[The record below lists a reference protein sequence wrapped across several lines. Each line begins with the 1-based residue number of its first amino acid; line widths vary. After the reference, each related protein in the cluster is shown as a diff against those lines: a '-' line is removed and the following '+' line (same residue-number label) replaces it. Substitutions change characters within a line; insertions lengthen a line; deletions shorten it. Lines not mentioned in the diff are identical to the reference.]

1 MTLIE
6 LVLAVAIAS
15 LVLATALGVLTSISR
30 SRDMLA
36 RRADETASLH
46 RTRLVLQRAF
56 STMLVSSITT
66 SMQQATAVAKPV
78 DAAGSESPDLEQ
90 IAIADP
96 PRIILELDPALSG
109 VLLKQQRPDGSIL
122 ESAPQRLE
130 MVLIDSPVAVAEVDP
145 IAIAKAVK
153 RDTKRMAPSDRE
165 RMLAGQGANQPLS
178 ADEAAIQ
185 EAAGGSEEPVDD
197 EEEESVRAIRGVFEL
212 RPQLVVTQATLDRA
226 AQTGEPLPE
235 AYTISDKPLFE
246 LWWVPLAARRTVEE
260 IREMTRLQRTIEAV
274 AAGEP
279 QLIATDLTFMRVR
292 MFDDRSKHL
301 EWAATY
307 QKDLPAYIEVDVETR
322 SGIRGEWLFEVGW
335 ATGPET
341 GKQAELA
348 RQRRVNVAQAE
359 AGEPR
364 TGTPA
369 GPGAGTGAG
378 AGAVRAAPVDGKPG
392 GKTPGKSGGR
402 SGGQSGGRQGGK

>member
-1 MTLIE
+1 
-6 LVLAVAIAS
+6 
-15 LVLATALGVLTSISR
+15 
-30 SRDMLA
+30 MLA

-185 EAAGGSEEPVDD
+185 EAAGGSEETVDD

-378 AGAVRAAPVDGKPG
+378 AVRAAPVDGKPG

-402 SGGQSGGRQGGK
+402 SGGQSGGQSGGRQGGK

>member
-15 LVLATALGVLTSISR
+15 LVLLTALGVLTSIQR

-56 STMLVSSITT
+56 STMLVSSITAQT
-66 SMQQATAVAKPV
+66 QTQNQAAAVARPV
-78 DAAGSESPDLEQ
+78 DQSGETTQDIEQ
-90 IAIADP
+90 VAITDP
-96 PRIILELDPALSG
+96 PRIILELDPALQG
-109 VLLKQQRPDGSIL
+109 VLIRQRRPDGSIL

-130 MVLIDSPVAVAEVDP
+130 LVLIDSPVATPEIDP
-145 IAIAKAVK
+145 FAIAKAVR
-153 RDTKRMAPSDRE
+153 RDTRRMDPSERE
-165 RMLAGQGANQPLS
+165 RMLNQSGSSQPPTLEGVPVIEGA
-178 ADEAAIQ
+178 ADDS
-185 EAAGGSEEPVDD
+185 SESSE

-212 RPQLVVTQATLDRA
+212 RPQQVVTQATLDRA

-235 AYTISDKPLFE
+235 AFTVSDQPLFE

-260 IREMTRLQRTIEAV
+260 IREMSRLQRRIEAV
-274 AAGEP
+274 SAGEP
-279 QLIATDLTFMRVR
+279 ELIASDITFFRVR
-292 MFDDRSKHL
+292 MFDDRNKHL

-348 RQRRVNVAQAE
+348 RQRRVRTVEQQTDR
-359 AGEPR
+359 AGSP
-364 TGTPA
+364 TGP
-369 GPGAGTGAG
+369 GGAGTGTGTG
-378 AGAVRAAPVDGKPG
+378 AGTVRATPTDGRG
-392 GKTPGKSGGR
+392 SDKSGGKAN
-402 SGGQSGGRQGGK
+402 GRGGGK

>member
-66 SMQQATAVAKPV
+66 TTQQATAVAKPV
-78 DAAGSESPDLEQ
+78 DGQTAQSPDLEQ

-96 PRIILELDPALSG
+96 PRIILELDPALAG
-109 VLLKQQRPDGSIL
+109 TLLQQQRADGSLL

-130 MVLIDSPVAVAEVDP
+130 MVLIDSPVAVSEVDP

-153 RDTKRMAPSDRE
+153 RDTKRMAPADRE
-165 RMLAGQGANQPLS
+165 RMLSGEGAARPPTLEDVPLV
-178 ADEAAIQ
+178 Q
-185 EAAGGSEEPVDD
+185 ESGGSEEELE

-246 LWWVPLAARRTVEE
+246 LWWVPLAARRTVDE

-279 QLIATDLTFMRVR
+279 QLIASDLTFLRVR

-348 RQRRVNVAQAE
+348 RQRRVNVAQTE
-359 AGEPR
+359 SGERR

-378 AGAVRAAPVDGKPG
+378 AAPVRAAPSDGKPG
-392 GKTPGKSGGR
+392 GKSPGNTGGGR
-402 SGGQSGGRQGGK
+402 TGGREGGK

>member
-185 EAAGGSEEPVDD
+185 EAAGGSEETVDD

-364 TGTPA
+364 TGAPA

>member
-145 IAIAKAVK
+145 IAIAKAVR

-185 EAAGGSEEPVDD
+185 EAAGGSEETVDD

-364 TGTPA
+364 TGAPA

-402 SGGQSGGRQGGK
+402 SDGRQGGK

>member
-36 RRADETASLH
+36 RRADETAGLH

-78 DAAGSESPDLEQ
+78 DAAGGESPDLEQ

-109 VLLKQQRPDGSIL
+109 ILLKQQRPDGSAL

-153 RDTKRMAPSDRE
+153 RDTKRMAPAERE
-165 RMLAGQGANQPLS
+165 RMLAGQGANEPLS
-178 ADEAAIQ
+178 PDEAAIQ
-185 EAAGGSEEPVDD
+185 EAAGGSEEPIDE

-246 LWWVPLAARRTVEE
+246 LWWVPLAARRTVDE
-260 IREMTRLQRTIEAV
+260 IREMSRLQRTIEAV

-279 QLIATDLTFMRVR
+279 QLIASDLTFMRVR

-359 AGEPR
+359 SGEPR

-369 GPGAGTGAG
+369 GGAG
-378 AGAVRAAPVDGKPG
+378 AGAGAGATPIRAAPADSKPG
-392 GKTPGKSGGR
+392 GKSSGKAAGDRTGGR
-402 SGGQSGGRQGGK
+402 EGGK